1 MKIANVVLN
10 PFTRDNRVL
19 KMARTLQEAGHDVT
33 VVALSGPGL
42 PAHEVR
48 PGGWKV
54 IRVPI
59 GSDRLP
65 RSPIFG
71 AIKFSELIVR
81 VVRLTRSVEIMHCND
96 VEAYVIGLFAKA
108 LNRDLRL
115 VYDCH
120 EYEAERIGK
129 PEWQK
134 TIIRWIEGRFIHRAD
149 AVLMVSPSIAEAY
162 RGDYGAHRVPKT
174 WLVRNAPDPDPKVKA
189 LQSGEKPR
197 HFRDH
202 FGIPK
207 GATIFL
213 YQGSLSRDRGIEHL
227 VEAMAILTTIRDDI
241 HLVFMGFGRLETWL
255 SDLAAHHD
263 HLHFHP
269 AVEYDEVLSISAS
282 ADVGIVST
290 QPTCKNH
297 LYCLPNKLFEYI
309 QAGIPVLS
317 NALVDAKALLIQY
330 GAGMAVEADTPESWA
345 QAMIQMS
352 DTPLDDWRA
361 GARQAGEDINWP
373 TEARELLAA
382 YDKVVSSFA

>member
-33 VVALSGPGL
+33 VFALSGPGL
-42 PAHEVR
+42 PERETR
-48 PGGWKV
+48 PEGWKV
-54 IRVPI
+54 QRIPI

-81 VVRLTRSVEIMHCND
+81 VVRMTRSAEIMHCND

-108 LNRDLRL
+108 INRELRL

-134 TIIRWIEGRFIHRAD
+134 TIIRWIERRFIHHAD
-149 AVLMVSPSIAEAY
+149 AVLMVSPSIAQAY
-162 RGDYGAHRVPKT
+162 REDYGPKRVSKT
-174 WLVRNAPDPDPKVKA
+174 WLVRNAPDPDPHVQA
-189 LQSGEKPR
+189 LSSGESPSY
-197 HFRDH
+197 FRDH
-202 FGIPK
+202 FDISEE
-207 GATIFL
+207 AMIFL

-227 VEAMAILTTIRDDI
+227 VEAMSILTSTRDDI
-241 HLVFMGFGRLETWL
+241 HMVFMGFGRLESWL
-255 SDLAAHHD
+255 VKLAEERKHI
-263 HLHFHP
+263 HFHP
-269 AVEYDEVLSISAS
+269 AVDYEKVLAISAS

-297 LYCLPNKLFEYI
+297 LFCLPNKLFEYI

-317 NALVDAKALLIQY
+317 NALVDAKSLLLQY
-330 GAGMAVEADTPESWA
+330 GAGVAVDADTPDSWA
-345 QAMIQMS
+345 QAMIHMRE
-352 DTPLDDWRA
+352 TPLDDWRA
-361 GARQAGEDINWP
+361 GAQRAGAEINWP
-373 TEARELLAA
+373 TEARQLLAA
-382 YDKVVSSFA
+382 YREVISSMT